1 MATPEICAN
10 SVPDK
15 SVDLVVTSPPYANAI
30 DYMRA
35 HKFSLVWFGWSI
47 NDLSTL
53 RSRYVG
59 SERIGGWNGAAALPD
74 DVQETIDALSDT
86 APRQAR
92 IVAKYLVE
100 MGYVLSEI
108 SRVLKPNRYAA
119 IVVGPSTI
127 KGQRVPTPE
136 LLASIAER
144 IENPLRLE
152 GTIQRRIDRDRRLLP
167 TRRGGPAGSIIE
179 QRMYEESIICLRS
192 PGG

>member
-1 MATPEICAN
+1 MAAN
-10 SVPDK
+10 IV
-15 SVDLVVTSPPYANAI
+15 ANAI

-59 SERIGGWNGAAALPD
+59 SERIGGWNGAAVLPD
-74 DVQETIDALSDT
+74 DVQETIDALADT

-167 TRRGGPAGSIIE
+167 TRREGDAGSMIE
-179 QRMYEESIICLRS
+179 QRSIIRFWSEICLYRLS
-192 PGG
+192 DICT